1 MRTARLALMAFCC
14 LVLADGFTAGPARA
28 ACAPNNNNAACASFV
43 VIQNEKHTIIDIR
56 QKRASS
62 VIYLYRVCAS
72 YGTFDIRSGKTEL
85 TLGPGDCVDLDVS
98 AGQAVNVVGRGDI
111 ASGEYL
117 LLNATD

>member
-1 MRTARLALMAFCC
+1 MRTTRLLPLAFFC
-14 LVLADGFTAGPARA
+14 LVMADGFAANPAHA

-43 VIQNEKHTIIDIR
+43 VIQKEQHTIVDIR
-56 QKRASS
+56 QKRASA

-72 YGTFDIRSGKTEL
+72 YGTFDIRAGKTEL
-85 TLGPGDCVDLDVS
+85 SLGPGDCVDLDVS
-98 AGQAVNVVGRGDI
+98 AGQSINVVGRGDI